1 MRTYTITYYGEAFE
15 VILDYSFYTK
25 NVTPAVRLFCKPTE
39 EDMPAFAYEIA
50 KAGHQYVEPF
60 GNLTVNLPESAS
72 LPPECQFVDMEKLP
86 GIDRWL
92 TENDIAVPIGITAT
106 RGHCTF
112 PAFKFTLPNY
122 VLQMMSK
129 FKKKA

>member
-1 MRTYTITYYGEAFE
+1 MKSYNITHYGETYE

-25 NVTPAVRLFCKPTE
+25 NGTPALRLFSRPSE
-39 EDMPAFAYEIA
+39 EDMPAFAFEIA
-50 KAGHQYVEPF
+50 RAGHPYVEPF

-72 LPPECQFVDMEKLP
+72 LPPECQFVDTEKLP

-92 TENDIAVPIGITAT
+92 TENGIAVPIGITAT
-106 RGHCTF
+106 SGHCTF
-112 PAFKFTLPNY
+112 PAFKFTLPDH